1 MMHGIS
7 NSTVIRLSA
16 VSFLLLGFM
25 VISLAISGGDEAS
38 ASDKTDKTRKID
50 QCFYAH
56 DVDGFE
62 TSRSSDHITISTS
75 RGEKYELT
83 LGAGCLNADS
93 ALAISVRGRSGFS
106 RICGNLDGTV
116 SYNSMGIVESCPIV
130 GVRHIPRP
138 PKDND
143 KPKSEEAKP

>member
-1 MMHGIS
+1 MHGIS
-7 NSTVIRLSA
+7 NSTVIRFGA

-25 VISLAISGGDEAS
+25 VIFLGVSGDDEAL
-38 ASDKTDKTRKID
+38 ARDKTDKTRKVD

-106 RICGNLDGTV
+106 RICGSLDGTV
-116 SYNSMGIVESCPIV
+116 SYNSMGMVESCPIV

-138 PKDND
+138 PKDKV
-143 KPKSEEAKP
+143 KPISEESQP